1 MNWKNVL
8 FLMRVERKSGRLLRG
23 IKATRYRENT
33 ILAYW
38 PYWAAAIIGILGG
51 LVANFIASLVYSDG
65 VPSGLLSISD
75 ETLRVFVLLPTL
87 VLIFSLVFSLLQQI
101 QVSGI
106 KASTQVNYWL
116 PVTWQEHT
124 LASIF
129 ANLLGWPVA
138 LVLGLTFGAVA
149 FSVFNGLILQALL
162 TSLVLFAAAF
172 MASSITEIL
181 RIIQVRFIGA
191 VYKSSGRAAIWV
203 RFIGSLFFFIIFY
216 IAYFYVT
223 SGFGS
228 FLNNLTAAQNAS
240 WYIPF
245 VWLALIL
252 SYISK
257 GLFLQG
263 ILFISLSALF
273 IGCLDYLAVLL
284 NKRFGLYE
292 PPAITVQKSGIYTP
306 KTGLLGKLGFATVE
320 AAIIRKDL
328 RAFTRRRELIGIFIP
343 PMIMIIIPLM
353 NSLGITG
360 GTTSTQTNLI
370 FAGILFLLPAGFM
383 AMLLG
388 EVLIGEEGQAVWR
401 IYASPV
407 SPKNLVKSKL
417 FFVILFSTVILLIS
431 GTVGTAFYR
440 PSLGLT
446 IVAFLETFFLI
457 LALGS
462 ASLAVGFK
470 GADFSQTRRARMI
483 RQEWSLVGLIVC
495 ALAGAAVLAPLVPYV
510 IALYASSFIP
520 GLSATSFILAIS
532 VAISGVISLAIT
544 AIFYKIDIDMAK
556 DLLRKAQM

>member
-1 MNWKNVL
+1 MNWKNVIY
-8 FLMRVERKSGRLLRG
+8 LMRVERKSGRLIRG
-23 IKATRYRENT
+23 IKATRYKENSF
-33 ILAYW
+33 IAYW

-51 LVANFIASLVYSDG
+51 LGANFIASAYYSNG
-65 VPSGLLSISD
+65 VSSGLLSLSD
-75 ETLRVFVLLPTL
+75 ETLRVFILLPTL

-106 KASTQVNYWL
+106 KATTQVNYWL

-129 ANLLGWPVA
+129 ANLLGWPIA
-138 LVLGLTFGAVA
+138 LVIGITSGVVA
-149 FSVFNGLILQALL
+149 FSVINGLILQALL

-172 MASSITEIL
+172 LGSSITEIL

-203 RFIGSLFFFIIFY
+203 RFIGSLFFFILFY

-223 SGFGS
+223 SGFNS
-228 FLNNLTAAQNAS
+228 FLNNLNAAQNAA

-252 SYISK
+252 SYIIK

-263 ILFISLSALF
+263 ILFISLAALF
-273 IGCLDYLAVLL
+273 IGGLYYLAVLL
-284 NKRFGLYE
+284 NERFGLYE
-292 PPAITVQKSGIYTP
+292 PPAITVQKSGLYSP
-306 KTGLLGKLGFATVE
+306 KTGILGKIGFATVE

-343 PMIMIIIPLM
+343 SMIMTIIPLM
-353 NSLGITG
+353 NSLGIAGGSPTG
-360 GTTSTQTNLI
+360 QANVV
-370 FAGILFLLPAGFM
+370 FAGIIFLLPAGFM

-407 SPKNLVKSKL
+407 SPKNLVKSKF
-417 FFVILFSTVILLIS
+417 FFVTIFSTAILLIS
-431 GTVGTAFYR
+431 GTIGTLFYR
-440 PSLGLT
+440 PPFEYAF
-446 IVAFLETFFLI
+446 VAFIETFFLV
-457 LALGS
+457 LAIGS
-462 ASLAVGFK
+462 ASLAIGFR

-483 RQEWSLVGLIVC
+483 RQEWSLIGLIVC
-495 ALAGAAVLAPLVPYV
+495 VLAGIAVLAPLAPYF
-510 IALYASSFIP
+510 IARYASSFIH
-520 GLSATSFILAIS
+520 GLPSSSFILVIS
-532 VAISGVISLAIT
+532 VVISGIISLAIT
-544 AIFYKIDIDMAK
+544 AVFYKININMAK
-556 DLLRKAQM
+556 DLLKKAET